1 MSLADPALPVFAPAP
16 AAGIGA
22 RFGLVPLVLVA
33 WVAAAAAALVGGP
46 NAFDRMSMDDF
57 MRLAEVRD
65 LLGGQGWFD
74 LMQYRLD
81 PPAGVLMHWSRIVDL
96 PMATIILA
104 LTPILGRAGAELAM
118 ATLWPQLLLLP
129 ALALAAV
136 IARRLAGE
144 TAALA
149 AVLLA
154 AVSAPSLVHFRP
166 GGLDHHGVQ
175 LMLLLATTVGAM
187 APGHKRLMPAVGGFA
202 AAVSIAVGIEMM
214 PALAAILAVVGL
226 RWAIEGEAAAR
237 MVSNFGLAFGAG
249 TAALFAATVPAA
261 AWNAPVCD
269 QLSVPW
275 LAAAGLAGGGLAL
288 LAAASARL
296 ASVRTRLLAGGAAG
310 LAAIG
315 LVALAFPHC
324 LRDPFA
330 DLDPRMVALW
340 LAHVSETQSALDIV
354 MNSPAE
360 ALPIY
365 LPPLAALALGGLAIW
380 RARTD
385 ERMAFLAPMVTLFTL
400 VAVALW
406 QVRAAAGANLLAQA
420 LLAAALARMLE
431 TGDGARTRLR
441 LLVATLAVSS
451 PFLVIAGQ
459 GVDAALT
466 AFDPGRPVLFYDGP
480 GACRRPADVAPLK
493 RLLPGLVVSF
503 VDLGPAI
510 LAETPHTILAAPYH
524 RNGTGNRAA
533 FDLLL
538 GDDATAR
545 RVIEQRRIDYVA
557 ICPGS
562 PERINF
568 ERAAPDGLVARLSRG
583 EVPDYLEAVAGD
595 RAEPLRV
602 FRVRR

>member
-1 MSLADPALPVFAPAP
+1 LA
-16 AAGIGA
+16 
-22 RFGLVPLVLVA
+22 PLVLIA
-33 WVAAAAAALVGGP
+33 WVAVVASSLIGGP
-46 NAFDRMSMDDF
+46 PVFDRMSMDDF
-57 MRLAEVRD
+57 MRLAEARD

-74 LMQYRLD
+74 LTQYRLD
-81 PPAGVLMHWSRIVDL
+81 PPTGVAMHWSRIVDL
-96 PMATIILA
+96 PIAAIVFVLS
-104 LTPILGRAGAELAM
+104 PILGRAGAELAM

-129 ALALAAV
+129 ALALTAV

-175 LMLLLATTVGAM
+175 LMLLLVTIAGAM
-187 APGHKRLMPAVGGFA
+187 APGHKRLMPAVAGFA
-202 AAVSIAVGIEMM
+202 AAVSIAVGIEMT

-249 TAALFAATVPAA
+249 TAALFAATVPPS

-269 QLSVPW
+269 QLSVAW

-288 LAAASARL
+288 LSAASARL
-296 ASVRTRLLAGGAAG
+296 PSVRARLLAGGAAG

-324 LRDPFA
+324 LRDPYA

-340 LAHVSETQSALDIV
+340 LDHVAETQSVFDIV
-354 MNSPAE
+354 KNSPAE

-365 LPPLAALALGGLAIW
+365 LPPLAALVLGGLAAW
-380 RARTD
+380 RAQPD

-400 VAVALW
+400 VVVALW
-406 QVRAAAGANLLAQA
+406 QVRGAAGANLLAQA
-420 LLAAALARMLE
+420 LLAAALVRLIGAN
-431 TGDGARTRLR
+431 DGARARVRLL
-441 LLVATLAVSS
+441 LLVAALAVSS
-451 PFLVIAGQ
+451 PVLVIAGQ
-459 GVDAALT
+459 GVNAVLT
-466 AFDPGRPVLFYDGP
+466 AIDPGRPVLFYDGP

-493 RLLPGLVVSF
+493 RLSPGTVVSF

-510 LAETPHTILAAPYH
+510 LAETPHSILAAPYH
-524 RNGTGNRAA
+524 RNGAGNTAA

-568 ERAAPDGLVARLSRG
+568 ERAAPDGLMARLARG
-583 EVPDYLEAVAGD
+583 EMPHYLEAAAGD
-595 RAEPLRV
+595 PAEPLRV